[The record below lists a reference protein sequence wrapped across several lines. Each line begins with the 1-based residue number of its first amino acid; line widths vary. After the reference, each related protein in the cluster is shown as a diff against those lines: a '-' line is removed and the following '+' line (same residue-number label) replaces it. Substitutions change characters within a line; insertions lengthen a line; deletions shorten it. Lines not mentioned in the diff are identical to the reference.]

1 MAVQPGSQLVIIFRF
16 VTVVTGLKKGTPNV
30 AIYML
35 EVAYTPETW
44 AAMVRKPQNRV
55 EAIRPA
61 IEALGGRIL
70 NAFFSFGEF
79 DVVLILEY
87 PDEVSAAAFQVA
99 AAAGGAAR
107 ATRTTP
113 LMSIEDGVTAFK
125 KAGTITYLP
134 PSRG

>member
-1 MAVQPGSQLVIIFRF
+1 M
-16 VTVVTGLKKGTPNV
+16 

-61 IEALGGRIL
+61 IEALGGRIINGFL
-70 NAFFSFGEF
+70 AFGEY
-79 DVVLILEY
+79 DAVLICEY
-87 PDEVSAAAFQVA
+87 PDEVTAAAFQIA
-99 AAAGGAAR
+99 AASGGATR

-113 LMSIEDGVTAFK
+113 LMSMEDGIAAFK
-125 KAGTITYLP
+125 KAATITYIP
-134 PSRG
+134 PTRS